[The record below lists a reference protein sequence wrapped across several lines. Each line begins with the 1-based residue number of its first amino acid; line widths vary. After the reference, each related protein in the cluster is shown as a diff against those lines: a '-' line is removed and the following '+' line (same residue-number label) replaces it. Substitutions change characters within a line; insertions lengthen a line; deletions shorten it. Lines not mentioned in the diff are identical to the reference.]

1 VAEKVEGIVVVGGW
15 TLFHGVNWKYWGWL
29 LAAIPKVLAFTC
41 NAVGTRLEIS
51 HVYTDVEG

>member
-1 VAEKVEGIVVVGGW
+1 VGGW
-15 TLFHGVNWKYWGWL
+15 TLFHRVNWKYWGWL

-41 NAVGTRLEIS
+41 NAVGTSLEIS